1 MALERHTHQLRNA
14 RLGPAFM
21 QTGTVRR
28 SLRQLVVFPL
38 KSLIH
43 SLLGSR
49 LKGSSAAR
57 NTNTDRQH
65 HAKMDIAFFA
75 PLSKFHFFQGTDES
89 PLVAKITDNESIV
102 GCQLSHQMT
111 SETWIASLH
120 GCCSVPV

>member
-1 MALERHTHQLRNA
+1 MALERQTHQLRNA
-14 RLGPAFM
+14 RLGLAFM

-28 SLRQLVVFPL
+28 CLRQLVVFPL
-38 KSLIH
+38 KGLIH

-89 PLVAKITDNESIV
+89 PLVAKITDNEPIV
-102 GCQLSHQMT
+102 GCQLSPQMT

-120 GCCSVPV
+120 GCCLVSV